1 MTKAKH
7 EKILFVYHSNVL
19 DEWTS
24 ETMWAEIINADKGI
38 YKLENIPFYG
48 PLIASDD
55 EFYAEFDESEQML
68 TYKRTTKHSGNS
80 IVLIMINLDGFD
92 KEVIRDRF
100 KKLDCTSEGLND
112 SYFSMEILKRV
123 DYSII
128 KKILTSYENDGILN
142 FSEPCLSEKHQ
153 LDLKY
158 QLGITEDYI
167 HNDGNAIKEK
177 ESNNSLWLKLKNLW
191 S

>member
-7 EKILFVYHSNVL
+7 EKILFNYYSNVL

-24 ETMWAEIINADKGI
+24 ETLWAEIIDREKGI
-38 YKLENIPFYG
+38 YKLDNIPFYG

-55 EFYAEFDESEQML
+55 EFYAAFDESEQML

-80 IVLIMINLDGFD
+80 IVLVMITLNGFD
-92 KEVIRDRF
+92 KEIIRNQF
-100 KKLDCTSEGLND
+100 KTLDCTSEGLND

-123 DYSII
+123 DYSKI

-158 QLGITEDYI
+158 QLGVTGDYTY
-167 HNDGNAIKEK
+167 NDGNVIKEK